1 MMIVAVV
8 VTYNRKQRLLECM
21 DALLGQTRPLD
32 KIILIDNA
40 STDGTPDLLKEKGY
54 LDSGRLDYVRLP
66 ENTGGGGGF
75 SFGIQRGCDAGYDWL
90 WLMDDDAVPNKDA
103 LLTLLSSPHAEDAET
118 GALLCSVRDGDLQLE
133 ARSTGAITR
142 CEQVFNNR
150 LLTIEEFDQSFLRVT
165 TYPLLGVLVRTR
177 VVLEVGNLRPEFFF
191 QADDL
196 DFTMRIAG
204 KYKMWVVRDSILV
217 HQVQKEQFASRYVPL
232 LRKNKQFLAI
242 GEQWKDYYGCRNY
255 VYIVVRR
262 TSIARTCRVLL
273 SYMRTAA
280 SLFLF
285 ADYKWMRVLLYAR
298 AMLDG
303 IAGNLGKRVDP
314 VEWRRRLK
322 S

>member
-1 MMIVAVV
+1 MTIAAVV

-32 KIILIDNA
+32 KVILIDNA

-54 LDSGRLDYVRLP
+54 LDSGRLDYVGLP

-103 LLTLLSSPHAEDAET
+103 LMTLLSSPHVEDAET

-133 ARSTGAITR
+133 TRSAGSIIR
-142 CEQVFNNR
+142 CEQVFNNK
-150 LLTIEEFDQSFLRVT
+150 LLTTKDFDQPLLRVT
-165 TYPLLGVLVRTR
+165 SYPLLGVLVRTR

-204 KYKMWVVRDSILV
+204 KYKLWVVRDSILV
-217 HQVQKEQFASRYVPL
+217 HKAQKEQSASRYVPL
-232 LRKNKQFLAI
+232 LRKNKHFLSI

-262 TSIARTCRVLL
+262 TSKARACKVLL
-273 SYMRTAA
+273 GYIRTMA

-285 ADYKWMRVLLYAR
+285 ADHKFMRVSLYAR

-303 IAGNLGKRVDP
+303 ITGNLGKRVDP
-314 VEWRRRLK
+314 VEWHRRLK